1 MDLTALAG
9 QQAAIFQQDFTKDE
23 APLSFAHTNA
33 LLAHPE
39 LHPPLMLHFWTADQ
53 TVILGM
59 QDLKLPQLGHGLPVL
74 SSEQYGVFVRN
85 SGGLAVIAD
94 SGVLNVSLFLPNE
107 TRLTIDTAYELM
119 TSLFRTAF
127 PTLKIATSEI
137 THSYCP
143 GKYDLSVG
151 GQKFAGMAQ
160 RRNQAGVVVMLY
172 CSIFGDQNARCDL
185 LRRFYRAGHASA
197 SPHFTFPLIR
207 SETMTTLSD
216 LLDRPLTRNEAILAI
231 LNALA
236 TYGIA
241 ADMNS
246 MPAILRD
253 PAYHQAL
260 AAATADL
267 RTRNRNLKKMGEHHA
282 I

>member
-1 MDLTALAG
+1 MDLTSLAG
-9 QQAAIFQQDFTKDE
+9 QQAAIFQQDFTKEE
-23 APLSFAHTNA
+23 ASLSFAHTNA

-39 LHPPLMLHFWTADQ
+39 LHPPLMLHFWTAEQ

-59 QDLKLPQLGHGLPVL
+59 QDLKLPQFGHALPIL
-74 SSEQYGVFVRN
+74 ANDHYGVFVRN

-107 TRLTIDTAYELM
+107 DNLSIDMAYDMM
-119 TSLFRTAF
+119 TSLFREAF
-127 PTLKIATSEI
+127 ASLPIATSEI
-137 THSYCP
+137 IHSYCP
-143 GKYDLSVG
+143 GKYDLSVHG
-151 GQKFAGMAQ
+151 RKFAGMAQ
-160 RRNQAGVVVMLY
+160 RRNHAGVVVMLY
-172 CSIFGDQNARCDL
+172 CSIFGDQNARCEL

-197 SPHFTFPLIR
+197 STHFKFPIIR

-216 LLDRPLTRNEAILAI
+216 LLGRPLTRNEAILAL

-236 TYGIA
+236 TNGIA

-253 PAYHQAL
+253 LVYHKAL

-267 RTRNRNLKKMGEHHA
+267 RNRNRHLS
-282 I
+282 

>member
-1 MDLTALAG
+1 MDLTSLAG
-9 QQAAIFQQDFTKDE
+9 QQAAIFQQDFTKEE

-39 LHPPLMLHFWTADQ
+39 LHPPLMLHFWTAEQ

-59 QDLKLPQLGHGLPVL
+59 QDLKLPQFGHGLPVL
-74 SSEQYGVFVRN
+74 ASDHYGVFVRN

-107 TRLTIDTAYELM
+107 DNLSIDTAYDMM
-119 TSLFRTAF
+119 TALFRTAF
-127 PTLKIATSEI
+127 PSLPIATSEI
-137 THSYCP
+137 IHSYCP
-143 GKYDLSVG
+143 GKYDLSVHG
-151 GQKFAGMAQ
+151 RKFAGMAQ
-160 RRNQAGVVVMLY
+160 RRNHAGVVVMLY

-197 SPHFTFPLIR
+197 SPHFKFPIIR

-216 LLDRPLTRNEAILAI
+216 LLGRPLTRNEAILAL

-236 TYGIA
+236 ANGIA

-253 PAYHQAL
+253 PAYHKAL

-267 RTRNRNLKKMGEHHA
+267 RNRNRHLS
-282 I
+282 